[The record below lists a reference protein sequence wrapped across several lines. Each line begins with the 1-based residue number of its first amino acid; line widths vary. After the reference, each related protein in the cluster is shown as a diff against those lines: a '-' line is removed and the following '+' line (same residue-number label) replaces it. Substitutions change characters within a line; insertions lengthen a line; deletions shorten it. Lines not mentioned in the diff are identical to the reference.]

1 MKGSNKQPF
10 IMSIE
15 TIRIIITKNIMNL
28 TTLYLKY
35 GYIFQFTINGNPKKR
50 ISETFQ
56 YTYFDFDE
64 IMRVC

>member
-15 TIRIIITKNIMNL
+15 IIRIIITKNIMNL

-35 GYIFQFTINGNPKKR
+35 GYIFQFTINGNPKKESVKLFN
-50 ISETFQ
+50 IH
-56 YTYFDFDE
+56 
-64 IMRVC
+64 ILILMKL